1 MKNPFEKA
9 LKAKRAKL
17 ARQAVTSS
25 GKGRRKSSRQSERA
39 EEVRNGKVLSS
50 TRADKK

>member
-9 LKAKRAKL
+9 LRAKKAKQAAVAKRRAGADSVLK
-17 ARQAVTSS
+17 
-25 GKGRRKSSRQSERA
+25 SERA
-39 EEVRNGKVLSS
+39 EQIKNGKFLSS